1 MRSGRRVARTRN
13 RRPHSRDGTSFVCHR
28 VVQPNCATMILTIN
42 GSSVGGVGE
51 IVVSVVA
58 QVFTPPFRVFTPPLR
73 VSALLAR
80 VGAVEIID

>member
-1 MRSGRRVARTRN
+1 
-13 RRPHSRDGTSFVCHR
+13 
-28 VVQPNCATMILTIN
+28 MILTIN